1 MVSLRHVHCSYPTE
15 RRSTHGRSWPS
26 DLFAGGSMPQPVAE
40 SSYWVEP
47 STHMVYPMSYQAYR
61 RTREAQEKPP
71 PRHCTLGAAI
81 DRHVWRQW
89 QRPAVS
95 EVDVILAF
103 RQGAPPRVQR
113 LVGEV
118 LRAIR
123 RGRPA
128 REAIRQVA
136 RRFGLRH
143 TRARAFITAGITF
156 ETRAR
161 QDSATLLEA
170 TSRFSTD
177 SPR

>member
-1 MVSLRHVHCSYPTE
+1 MVSLRHVHCSYRTE
-15 RRSTHGRSWPS
+15 RRSTHGRPWPS

-71 PRHCTLGAAI
+71 PRHCTLGAEI

-128 REAIRQVA
+128 GEAIRRAA
-136 RRFGLRH
+136 RRFGLRQ
-143 TRARAFITAGITF
+143 TCARAFITAGITV
-156 ETRAR
+156 ERRPREDTMPLAKAGSRA
-161 QDSATLLEA
+161 
-170 TSRFSTD
+170 
-177 SPR
+177 

>member
-1 MVSLRHVHCSYPTE
+1 MVSQGTE
-15 RRSTHGRSWPS
+15 S
-26 DLFAGGSMPQPVAE
+26 E
-40 SSYWVEP
+40 YWVEP
-47 STHMVYPMSYQAYR
+47 STHMAYPTSFSAYR
-61 RTREAQEKPP
+61 RAREAQEKPL
-71 PRHCTLGAAI
+71 PRHCALGRHSDRCAWRDWQGPAAS
-81 DRHVWRQW
+81 D
-89 QRPAVS
+89 
-95 EVDVILAF
+95 VDVVIAF

-170 TSRFSTD
+170 ISRFSTD